1 MTVEEYWKCFL
12 TALRMDRSLQEELTR
27 ITMTDVDME
36 PEDWSTFLEV
46 HHVAERLG
54 TGIDDVI
61 DLIER
66 GEIGAKEIGDA
77 NFLIPLASLKEYMFY
92 DPKRLLEVPWDEIV
106 NQPPPRIV
114 MHLDR
119 CDKDYVALMVE
130 ARYLERMASNFNTLK
145 EEFKQMEVNGDL
157 E

>member
-27 ITMTDVDME
+27 ITMTDVEME

-54 TGIDDVI
+54 VDIDVVVNR
-61 DLIER
+61 IER
-66 GEIGAKEIGDA
+66 GVIGAKEVEDGI
-77 NFLIPLASLKEYMFY
+77 FMVPLASLKEYMLY
-92 DPKRLLEVPWDEIV
+92 DSKRLSEVPWDKIV

-119 CDKDYVALMVE
+119 CDKDYIALMIE
-130 ARYLERMASNFNTLK
+130 ARYLERLSNNFEDK
-145 EEFKQMEVNGDL
+145 MEVSDDL